1 MHQDNVDIHIRLEYS
16 DVESRGH
23 YTKEDIIYSKK
34 DIKNQ
39 TYLSNIECGEIQYI
53 KWSNMISLVLYIK
66 FARFSNVVDVMQKQ
80 RLL

>member
-1 MHQDNVDIHIRLEYS
+1 MVWTMHQDNVDIHIRLQYS

-53 KWSNMISLVLYIK
+53 K
-66 FARFSNVVDVMQKQ
+66 NVQI
-80 RLL
+80 